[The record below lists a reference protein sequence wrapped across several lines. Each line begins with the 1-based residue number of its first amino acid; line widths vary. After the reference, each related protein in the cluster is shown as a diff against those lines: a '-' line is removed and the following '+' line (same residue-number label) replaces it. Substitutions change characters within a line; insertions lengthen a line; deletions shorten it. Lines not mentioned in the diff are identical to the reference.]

1 MKAIKMFESNNFL
14 LIILMNYIQN
24 VNSLII
30 KYIFQDDSQN
40 ISKLFNKLNFISHKN
55 KINIANFYDFL
66 MN

>member
-1 MKAIKMFESNNFL
+1 MIESNNFL

-30 KYIFQDDSQN
+30 KYIFQDDSKN
-40 ISKLFNKLNFISHKN
+40 MFELFNKLNFISHKN